1 MEHPEVICTS
11 SRKTINAIIPKQS
24 NEPEESQE
32 EVCYIIYI
40 NMKSIQV
47 EIVGEIH
54 HTLPGESRLSQKFI
68 EEAIKSVETADIQIE
83 EQESSSDSFSILS
96 DSNIFL

>member
-1 MEHPEVICTS
+1 MSTSSEVLCEGTVEHPEIICTS

-40 NMKSIQV
+40 NFHS
-47 EIVGEIH
+47 
-54 HTLPGESRLSQKFI
+54 
-68 EEAIKSVETADIQIE
+68 
-83 EQESSSDSFSILS
+83 
-96 DSNIFL
+96 